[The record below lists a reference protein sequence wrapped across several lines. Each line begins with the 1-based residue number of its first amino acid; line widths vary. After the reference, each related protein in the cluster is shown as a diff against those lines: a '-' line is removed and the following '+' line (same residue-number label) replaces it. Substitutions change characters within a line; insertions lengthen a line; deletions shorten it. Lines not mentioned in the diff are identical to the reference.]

1 MRSSAVLGAPDG
13 AETNSGS
20 VKAAPLSGQVALHS
34 GDNLPRTAAPDAF
47 TDAVRAS
54 LAQFQTSLAL
64 TGVSDRS
71 HAGCAKRK
79 CSMVTLLS
87 EGCRV

>member
-34 GDNLPRTAAPDAF
+34 GDSLPRTAAPDAF
-47 TDAVRAS
+47 TDASTCER
-54 LAQFQTSLAL
+54 
-64 TGVSDRS
+64 GPVSNVF
-71 HAGCAKRK
+71 GLIWC
-79 CSMVTLLS
+79 
-87 EGCRV
+87 E